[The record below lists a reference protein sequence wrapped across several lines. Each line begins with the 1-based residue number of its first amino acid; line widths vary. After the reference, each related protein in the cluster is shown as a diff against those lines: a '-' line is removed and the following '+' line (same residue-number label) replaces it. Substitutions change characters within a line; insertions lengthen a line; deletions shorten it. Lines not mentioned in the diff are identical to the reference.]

1 VRTAALWIGSIVAS
15 VVMLWIARTQFGV
28 AVIPDSLSIV
38 DGAAFALACAL
49 HLPYAWLRAM
59 RLQYGL
65 DPLVAQATGEDRR
78 FDRKALLG
86 SGFVSFLVLLVLPF
100 KLGEASRP
108 ILLARAKE
116 PGVGLAEAVGVVG
129 LERIIDGVLICAMLF
144 GGLAIA
150 HADLRGGSEQLVL
163 VHAFGR
169 WMGIAFAGALVFA
182 VIAARAPEVWG
193 DRVRRWFA
201 VQPKLAAWS
210 GRTVTRVAGSFAA
223 LLGARRL
230 GPMLVVSLAYWAVTT
245 LQLWAV
251 ARACGVALPIAGAAA
266 TVAIIGL
273 SIQLPGGPAQA
284 GTFQVGAGAA
294 MALLFHDVDLA
305 VRAAR
310 VDAFVATMF
319 ALPLVGAAV
328 MAIPGA
334 WLLSARAP
342 APPSDGAGTRSPSRP
357 P

>member
-1 VRTAALWIGSIVAS
+1 
-15 VVMLWIARTQFGV
+15 MLWIARVQFGV
-28 AVIPDSLSIV
+28 AVIPDSLAIV
-38 DGAAFALACAL
+38 DMGAFALACAL
-49 HLPYAWLRAM
+49 HPPYAWLRAQ

-65 DPLVAQATGEDRR
+65 DPLVAKATGTDAR
-78 FDRKALLG
+78 FDRKALFG

-108 ILLARAKE
+108 ILLSRAE
-116 PGVGLAEAVGVVG
+116 QPGVGLPEAVGVVG

-144 GGLAIA
+144 GGLALA
-150 HADLRGGSEQLVL
+150 HADLRGGSDRLVL

-169 WMGIAFAGALVFA
+169 WMGIAFVGALVFA
-182 VIAARAPEVWG
+182 LVAARSPEVWG
-193 DRVRRWFA
+193 ERVRRWFA
-201 VQPKLAAWS
+201 VQPRFAAWC
-210 GRTVTRVAGSFAA
+210 GRTTTRVAGSFAA

-230 GPMLVVSLAYWAVTT
+230 GPMLVVSLAYWIVTT
-245 LQLWAV
+245 AQLWSV
-251 ARACGVALPIAGAAA
+251 ARACGVTLSVPAAAA

-273 SIQLPGGPAQA
+273 SIQLPGGPASA

-294 MALLFHDVDLA
+294 MALLFHHADEIE
-305 VRAAR
+305 RAAR

-334 WLLSARAP
+334 WLLAGRGGK
-342 APPSDGAGTRSPSRP
+342 APPDGPLPRP
-357 P
+357 DARQP